1 MDVAQLDVVINRLNE
16 GDDYI
21 QFLGSI
27 EDKTKSQLWNEPTWF
42 SLIFDFRRPSH
53 KLKLRVRDYKI
64 SLSTDNFLTDEVSA
78 AIKNCDQVS
87 YWLDDGKVGAIT
99 IYMKNFAENECL
111 LNALASDDRQKV
123 LMVASNLK
131 SIIDKAVYEDAS
143 YFERMEPLK
152 AKMK

>member
-53 KLKLRVRDYKI
+53 KSKLRVRDYKI
-64 SLSTDNFLTDEVSA
+64 SLSTDNFL
-78 AIKNCDQVS
+78 
-87 YWLDDGKVGAIT
+87 L
-99 IYMKNFAENECL
+99 MK
-111 LNALASDDRQKV
+111 SQ
-123 LMVASNLK
+123 
-131 SIIDKAVYEDAS
+131 
-143 YFERMEPLK
+143 PLSK
-152 AKMK
+152 IATK